1 MTWVDKVGKSI
12 ESHIPT
18 ILFLQVDSA
27 LLAHP
32 WIGEAVSF
40 AAPDEKYGE
49 DVAAAVVLNPAGQTA
64 LAKQGNDAVVAN
76 VKDFC
81 KEKLAAFKIPVQM
94 FITDNLPKNATGK
107 IQRRFM
113 VDAFITNSTKSA

>member
-1 MTWVDKVGKSI
+1 MDAT
-12 ESHIPT
+12 
-18 ILFLQVDSA
+18 

-32 WIGEAVSF
+32 LIGEAVSF

-49 DVAAAVVLNPAGQTA
+49 DVAAAVVLNVEGQRA
-64 LAKQGNDAVVAN
+64 LKDQDTDKIILSI
-76 VKDFC
+76 KDFC
-81 KEKLAAFKIPVQM
+81 KEKLAAFKVPKQI

-113 VDAFITNSTKSA
+113 VDAFITNKKSE

>member
-1 MTWVDKVGKSI
+1 VDA
-12 ESHIPT
+12 T
-18 ILFLQVDSA
+18 

-32 WIGEAVSF
+32 LIGEAVSF

-49 DVAAAVVLNPAGQTA
+49 DVAAAVVLNGDGEKA
-64 LAKQGNDAVVAN
+64 LEEDQDKDKIILSI
-76 VKDFC
+76 KDFC
-81 KEKLAAFKIPVQM
+81 KEKLAAFKVPKQI

-113 VDAFITNSTKSA
+113 VDAFITNKKSE

>member
-1 MTWVDKVGKSI
+1 VDA
-12 ESHIPT
+12 T
-18 ILFLQVDSA
+18 

-32 WIGEAVSF
+32 LIREAVSF

-49 DVAAAVVLNPAGQTA
+49 DVAAAVVLNVEGQRA
-64 LAKQGNDAVVAN
+64 LKDQDTDKIILSI
-76 VKDFC
+76 KDFC
-81 KEKLAAFKIPVQM
+81 KEKLAAFKVPKQI

-113 VDAFITNSTKSA
+113 VDAFITNKKSE